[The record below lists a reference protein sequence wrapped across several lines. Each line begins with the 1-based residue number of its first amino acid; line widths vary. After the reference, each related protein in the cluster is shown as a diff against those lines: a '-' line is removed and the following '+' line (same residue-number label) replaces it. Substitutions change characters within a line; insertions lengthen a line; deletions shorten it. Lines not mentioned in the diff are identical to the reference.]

1 MSWLLEDLPPRSFV
15 DFTVPKRADGSPLT
29 QCVQQEDYETYVA
42 WLADYLYDNELPLS
56 PQQLAWLAASK
67 DTPKQLIFECSDI
80 AGYTVWE
87 LDEMVSGF
95 EDGSTY
101 EEMASELRQLWH
113 EFRKAEQKPD
123 DPNEPLSLDAL
134 ARLYQEWQEEK
145 AAGVKCNHA
154 DIQFRPLLS
163 WALRQTPD
171 AEERRRYVDMF
182 FQNFGDNASK

>member
-15 DFTVPKRADGSPLT
+15 DFTVPNRADGSPLT
-29 QCVQQEDYETYVA
+29 ECIQPRDYETYVA
-42 WLADYLYDNELPLS
+42 WLADYLYGNELPLS
-56 PQQLAWLAASK
+56 PNQRAWLAASD

-80 AGYTVWE
+80 ASYAVWE
-87 LDEMVSGF
+87 LDEMVSEF
-95 EDGSTY
+95 EEGRTY
-101 EEMASELRQLWH
+101 EQMESELRQLWN
-113 EFRKAEQKPD
+113 EFRKAEQKANA
-123 DPNEPLSLDAL
+123 PNEPLSLDAFT
-134 ARLYQEWQEEK
+134 RLYQEWQEEK
-145 AAGVKCNHA
+145 SAGVQCKHA